1 MINFPIFAALLS
13 KPHKRKPYMKRL
25 YLTFLML
32 AFSIIVQAQH
42 ISVKDFYYAE
52 NDLTAR
58 THGTSVEDQN
68 GYLCAL
74 IKVETTEK
82 GLWAFDVGMLGVT
95 KTEMQNAEHPA
106 EIWVYVPFSVLWI
119 TLQHE
124 QLGKL
129 NHYRFPCNIEKGC
142 TYVMTL
148 ETTSS
153 PVPPSPGIR
162 QQYLAFQI
170 SPANATLEVNDQ
182 LWDVDADGYAQK
194 FVNFGNYTYRVQ
206 APNYHTEVGKVTVD
220 DPNNIKFVKVTLNPN
235 FGWVE
240 VAGTGD
246 LQGASVY
253 IDNALIGQAP
263 CKSEALKSGQHNVRI
278 AKKMYSTY
286 GETVTVNDNET
297 TRLAPTLAADFAEVT
312 LKVDADAEIWVNNEK
327 KGTRTWTGPLGNG
340 TYKIECKQANHD
352 PSVTSKEIAV
362 AMAGQTITLP
372 APTPIYGSLM
382 VESTP
387 KFCKL
392 YVDGKDMGTTPKA
405 INEILIGQHEIRL
418 SQDGYGDYRETV
430 TISKG
435 EHKQV
440 KATLNYGKEIRFT
453 CNVLNAQLEIDGQRI
468 GYANGIYMLTYGSHN
483 LRATAA
489 DYHDYNY
496 TLNVSESGSRSHDI
510 IMQAI
515 KKDEETFTVN
525 GVSFTMKLVEGGS
538 FQMGATSKQGSD
550 AESDEKPVH
559 SVTLSNYF
567 IGETEVTQALWQAV
581 MDSNPSYFKGDDLP
595 VEKVSWNDIQ
605 EFLTELNLLTGM
617 QFRLPTE
624 AEWEFAA
631 RGGRK
636 SKEYKYA
643 GSNMIDNVAWYTQT
657 TNDKGTK
664 PVKTKSPNEL
674 DLYDMSGN
682 VCEWCSDWY
691 DRDYYGKPSSMNPQ
705 GSSSGSYRV
714 LRGGCWNDYARNCRV
729 SNRASGG
736 LNRKN
741 YYNGFRLCCP
751 Q

>member
-1 MINFPIFAALLS
+1 
-13 KPHKRKPYMKRL
+13 MKRL

-170 SPANATLEVNDQ
+170 SPANAALEVNDRI
-182 LWDVDADGYAQK
+182 WEVDADGNAQE

-220 DPNNIKFVKVTLNPN
+220 DPDNTKFVKVTLNPN
-235 FGWVE
+235 FGWIE

-253 IDNALIGQAP
+253 IDNAMVGKAP

-278 AKKMYSTY
+278 AKKMYASY
-286 GETVTVNDNET
+286 SETVTVNDNET

-312 LKVDADAEIWVNNEK
+312 LTVDADAEIWVNNEK
-327 KGTRTWTGPLGNG
+327 KGTRTWTGPLGSG
-340 TYKIECKQANHD
+340 SYKIECKQANHE
-352 PSVTSKEIAV
+352 TSLTTKEIAAV
-362 AMAGQTITLP
+362 MNGQTITLP
-372 APTPIYGSLM
+372 APIPIYGSLM

-392 YVDGKDMGTTPKA
+392 YVDGKDMGTTPKS
-405 INEILIGQHEIRL
+405 INEIMIGQHEIRL
-418 SQDGYGDYRETV
+418 TQDGYADYVETV
-430 TISKG
+430 TITKG
-435 EHKQV
+435 ERKQV
-440 KATLNYGKEIRFT
+440 KATLSNGREIQFT
-453 CNVLNAQLEIDGQRI
+453 CNVSDAQLEIDGQRMSS
-468 GYANGIYMLTYGSHN
+468 ANGTYMLTYGQHN
-483 LRATAA
+483 LRATAT
-489 DYHDYNY
+489 DYREY
-496 TLNVSESGSRSHDI
+496 TYTIIVSETGSRSHSI
-510 IMQAI
+510 TMQSIM
-515 KKDEETFTVN
+515 KDEETFTVN
-525 GVSFTMKLVEGGS
+525 GVSFTIKFVEGGT
-538 FQMGATSKQGSD
+538 FQMGATSEQGSD
-550 AESDEKPVH
+550 AYDSEKPFH
-559 SVTLSNYF
+559 SVTLSNYYM
-567 IGETEVTQALWQAV
+567 GETEVTQALWKAV
-581 MDSNPSYFKGDDLP
+581 MGSNPSYFKGDNLP
-595 VEKVSWNDIQ
+595 VEQVSWNDCQ
-605 EFLTELNLLTGM
+605 EFIRKLNQKTGK

-624 AEWEFAA
+624 AEWEYAA
-631 RGGRK
+631 RGGKK
-636 SKEYKYA
+636 SKGYKYA
-643 GSNMIDNVAWYTQT
+643 GSNNIGSVARYTDNSDSKTHLV
-657 TNDKGTK
+657 KG
-664 PVKTKSPNEL
+664 KSPNEL
-674 DLYDMSGN
+674 GLYDMSGN
-682 VCEWCSDWY
+682 VWEWCQDWY
-691 DRDYYGKPSSMNPQ
+691 GSYSSGSQTNPK
-705 GSSSGSYRV
+705 GPSSGSYRV
-714 LRGGCWNDYARNCRV
+714 LRGGSWYDRARNCRV
-729 SNRASGG
+729 SLRNDIDPDLRSTA
-736 LNRKN
+736 L
-741 YYNGFRLCCP
+741 GFRLCCP